1 MGFRSFYCISKK
13 KTPKKTQNR
22 RDQTLGETNFFAQE
36 KTRPCKMGAHNVLE
50 YANNIPIIE

>member
-1 MGFRSFYCISKK
+1 MGFRSFYCILKK
-13 KTPKKTQNR
+13 NQNR
-22 RDQTLGETNFFAQE
+22 PGQTLGETNFFAQE

>member
-13 KTPKKTQNR
+13 QKQKTRPG
-22 RDQTLGETNFFAQE
+22 QTLGETNFFAQE

>member
-13 KTPKKTQNR
+13 KNQKKKNR
-22 RDQTLGETNFFAQE
+22 PGQTLGETNFFAQE

>member
-13 KTPKKTQNR
+13 KTTTKIKPG
-22 RDQTLGETNFFAQE
+22 QTLGETNFFAQE